1 MALGNLLARLFGDK
15 GLDVDE
21 LARRLGMA
29 ADDLRK
35 TQPGYK
41 EFNVPKRAG
50 GARRICAPDRPLKIV
65 QRRILKR
72 LLSRLCAH
80 PAAMGFERGR
90 SIVTNALPHA
100 GKAVVLRM
108 DLRDFFGATAE
119 RRVRD
124 YFRRIGWNREA
135 ADMLTRLTTHKGGLP
150 QGAPTSPRLSNLANH
165 GIDARLVGLARKF
178 GAAYTRYA
186 DDITF
191 SFPADDPPAVRAVI
205 RATKKVVGQVGYALH
220 QKRKLHV
227 RRAHQ
232 RQVVTGLVVNHS
244 ANLPRETRRR
254 LRAVEHHLANGRE
267 ATLTAAQLEGWRALQ
282 DMVRRQTRA

>member
-1 MALGNLLARLFGDK
+1 MAFGKLLGRFFGDK
-15 GLDVDE
+15 GLDLDE
-21 LARRLGMA
+21 LARRLGLA

-35 TQPGYK
+35 TRPEYH
-41 EFNVPKRAG
+41 EFTVPKRAG
-50 GARRICAPDRPLKIV
+50 GVRQISAPSSPLKTV

-72 LLSRLCAH
+72 LLSRLRAH

-108 DLRDFFGATAE
+108 DLKDFFGSTSE

-124 YFRRIGWNREA
+124 YLRRIGWNREA
-135 ADMLTRLTTHKGGLP
+135 ADFLAGICTHKGGLP
-150 QGAPTSPRLSNLANH
+150 QGAPTSPRLSNLVNH
-165 GIDARLVGLARKF
+165 GLDARLSGLARRF

-191 SFPADDPPAVRAVI
+191 SFATDDPQTVRSVI
-205 RATKKVVGQVGYALH
+205 RATKKIVGEAGYTLH

-232 RQVVTGLVVNHS
+232 RQIVTGLVVNHS
-244 ANLPRETRRR
+244 ANLPRRTRRL
-254 LRAVEHHLANGRE
+254 LRAIEHHQATGRD
-267 ATLTAAQLEGWRALQ
+267 ATLTPAQLEGWRCLQ
-282 DMVRRQTRA
+282 EMVRRQAEA